1 VNSVWLRARA
11 ELRSGWRRSL
21 ALALMMGLA
30 GGAVIGAAVGARR
43 THSAY
48 ERFLVAQ
55 RSMDV
60 VASPAIGYSG
70 IPDLVRVEKFPEVAD
85 SARVYLLQGVIHTPS
100 GREATFPGVFPL
112 LDPSGRF
119 GATFNVMKFLSGRA
133 PVNPYEVAVSFG
145 VAQRYHIELGDRLR
159 FDLYGHDANGDAN
172 TQVVKRLTFDVVGI
186 EAAPGEFETLGAQ
199 NIAAIHLAPAL
210 AKAEPAT
217 LYPTDQSLVLKL
229 RPGPGRLRRFFAHAE
244 REGVPLDSNVTLA
257 DQDVGVQRGNE
268 FQAVALWLIA
278 AITAITG
285 VAVFGQTLARQ
296 TFIES
301 IEYPTLRALGMTR
314 GQLWAVSLLRAGAMA
329 AVATGLAVVVA
340 ILLSPL
346 TPTGAARIA
355 EPRPGLWIDAIF
367 LAIGA
372 AAILIVF
379 VLLAM
384 IPGYRAARARGN
396 ALGTAEVEGRERPLR
411 FGSAASDLGLPRS
424 AVIGIAMA
432 TQPGRGRTAVPIR
445 TAILGTTFGV
455 VTVVAALTFSASI
468 NQLTRSPAL
477 FGWNW
482 DVIAFG
488 ASDRPSQQA
497 IDRDRSML
505 SADPDVAAF
514 AEGTADTIVIGG
526 TELLAIG
533 LDPNP
538 SVHPAMIEGQPPL
551 GSNEI
556 ALGTDTM
563 RSLHLSIGDTIR
575 VRGGNDESQGVPG
588 RHAQMRVV
596 GRIAMPSFF
605 FSFNRPG
612 RGAAVTLA
620 GMKLLRPGAQGD
632 GFYLKFKPGVDPRA
646 AQRRLRALHFFVLP
660 GQEPGDLASV
670 RRIARVP
677 LLLAGLLAALSAAT
691 LGHTL
696 ITSTR
701 QRRRDFALLR
711 TLGFVRRQVQLTVA
725 WQASTLIVVAM
736 AIGIPVGVAA
746 GRWAWRLFTDS
757 LGVVPQPVISWVVLS
772 LLVPGTLLLANL
784 IAFLPGRIAGRVRPA
799 VVLRTE

>member
-1 VNSVWLRARA
+1 
-11 ELRSGWRRSL
+11 
-21 ALALMMGLA
+21 MIGLA
-30 GGAVIGAAVGARR
+30 GGAVIAAAVGARR
-43 THSAY
+43 THTAY
-48 ERFLVAQ
+48 QRFLVAQ

-60 VASPAIGYSG
+60 VASPATGYSG
-70 IPDLVRVEKFPEVAD
+70 IPDLDRVERFPEIAD

-100 GREATFPGVFPL
+100 GREATFPGVFML

-119 GATFNVMKFLSGRA
+119 GVTFNVMKFLSGRT
-133 PVNPYEVAVSFG
+133 PVSPYEVAVNFG
-145 VAQRYHIELGDRLR
+145 VAQRYHIKLGDRLR

-172 TQVVKRLTFDVVGI
+172 GTVVKRLTFDVVGI

-199 NIAAIHLAPAL
+199 NIAAIHLSPAL
-210 AKAEPAT
+210 AKAEPET
-217 LYPTDQSLVLKL
+217 VYPTDQSLVVKLK
-229 RPGPGRLRRFFAHAE
+229 PGPDKVRRFFAHAE
-244 REGVPLDSNVTLA
+244 REGIPLDANVTLA
-257 DQDVGVQRGNE
+257 DQDVGVQRGNQ

-278 AITAITG
+278 AITAVTG
-285 VAVFGQTLARQ
+285 VAVFGQALARQ

-314 GQLWAVSLLRAGAMA
+314 GQLWAVSLLRTGAMA

-346 TPTGAARIA
+346 TPTGAARVA
-355 EPRPGLWIDAIF
+355 EPRPGLWFDATF
-367 LAIGA
+367 LALGA
-372 AAILIVF
+372 AAILVVF
-379 VLLAM
+379 VLLAT
-384 IPGYRAARARGN
+384 IPGYRVARARGN
-396 ALGTAEVEGRERPLR
+396 ALGTAEIDGREHPLR

-424 AVIGIAMA
+424 AVIGISMA

-468 NQLTRSPAL
+468 NQLTRSPGL

-488 ASDRPSQQA
+488 ASDRPSLQD
-497 IDRDRSML
+497 IDRNKNRLAADR
-505 SADPDVAAF
+505 DIEAF
-514 AEGTADTIVIGG
+514 TAGTADTIVIRGN
-526 TELLAIG
+526 EFLALG
-533 LDPNP
+533 MDPNP
-538 SVHPAMIEGQPPL
+538 SVHPAIIEGQPPF

-556 ALGTDTM
+556 ALGTDIM
-563 RSLHLSIGDTIR
+563 HALHVSIGDTIR
-575 VRGGNDESQGVPG
+575 VRGGNDVSQGVRG
-588 RHAQMRVV
+588 RQAQMRIV
-596 GRIAMPSFF
+596 GRMAMPSFF

-620 GMKLLRPGAQGD
+620 GMKLLRPGTQGD
-632 GFYLKFKPGVDPRA
+632 GYYLKFKPGVESRA
-646 AQRRLRALHFFVLP
+646 AQRRLRALQFFVFP

-670 RRIARVP
+670 RRIADVP
-677 LLLAGLLAALSAAT
+677 LLLAALLAAMSAAT

-696 ITSTR
+696 ITSIR

-725 WQASTLIVVAM
+725 WQASTLIVVAL
-736 AIGIPVGVAA
+736 AIGIPIGVAA
-746 GRWAWRLFTDS
+746 GRWGWRLFTDS